1 MTFVNLQKEV
11 PAFEKA
17 FEDLQNRNLS
27 FEVPFVSIHKHF
39 RTFGQGFEGLQKE
52 ISEPALLFR
61 ARSGPF
67 VLAWG
72 HVEFVAEGEDELAG
86 VPFVHLFSDLIFEI
100 INRT

>member
-39 RTFGQGFEGLQKE
+39 RMFGQGFEGLQKE
-52 ISEPALLFR
+52 NQNLCLCSAPAPVPLYLL
-61 ARSGPF
+61 
-67 VLAWG
+67 
-72 HVEFVAEGEDELAG
+72 G
-86 VPFVHLFSDLIFEI
+86 VMLNL
-100 INRT
+100 

>member
-61 ARSGPF
+61 ARSGAF
-67 VLAWG
+67 VLARR
-72 HVEFVAEGEDELAG
+72 HVKLVAK
-86 VPFVHLFSDLIFEI
+86 
-100 INRT
+100 R